1 MVNPSKYSDLKPKYI
16 ELYSKSPPKIAP
28 SILEESAIPTSFSVE
43 SCFEKARPEK
53 KTGIVK
59 IAGIKNFN
67 NTEGMLVK
75 SKYVT

>member
-1 MVNPSKYSDLKPKYI
+1 MKLTDHTCAINHRKQ
-16 ELYSKSPPKIAP
+16 KS
-28 SILEESAIPTSFSVE
+28 SISVE